1 MPGHDFIFEECAKL
15 CGGKGIEAARRFI
28 EEQDFGL
35 MKDGAQKAEALNGA
49 GGKQPYLA
57 IECFDEME
65 AFGERMNAAVEARI
79 GNVIELAKEAQIL
92 GECEVVWFFQLRSR
106 RGGRPPGLLQLQ
118 MRRRAAREKWERR
131 KAARTR
137 ASRCAPE
144 ETIFRE
150 RRR

>member
-1 MPGHDFIFEECAKL
+1 LPGHDFIFEECAKL

-57 IECFDEME
+57 IECFDEIE

-92 GECEVVWFFQLRSR
+92 AAGKPRIEAEVAAGVITEVSAHGGGFACGVMSCEESV
-106 RGGRPPGLLQLQ
+106 
-118 MRRRAAREKWERR
+118 AARWQHQRGENAK
-131 KAARTR
+131 
-137 ASRCAPE
+137 
-144 ETIFRE
+144 
-150 RRR
+150 